1 MAIDMPDIE
10 AAAAADT
17 VAGEIAN
24 ARAHALPIGTPC
36 PNCATRLAGPWCYNC
51 GQKGEKY
58 DRSIWRLMG
67 EALEGLTHFDGR
79 FWTTGPRLIFRP
91 GKLTHDYLNGHRAA
105 QLPPF
110 RIFLIVLLVVFFAG
124 GVNVQSTDNQ
134 FKIATL
140 NDPEVQSKLSAKQRT
155 DIAAMTAT
163 LKSRTGSRQSVWW
176 RDRVLFAMEHEDAF
190 YVALETWGH
199 RFAILMLPVAAV
211 LLTLLFAFKRG
222 VYVFDHLIFSMHSL
236 SFQGLLL
243 SAVFLA
249 GLGFSGAGWLLL
261 LSPIHLF
268 VHMRGAYRIGV
279 LGTLIRMILLFVGS
293 CVAVGFLLAGLV
305 MVGLATAH

>member
-1 MAIDMPDIE
+1 MAIDMPDLE
-10 AAAAADT
+10 AATAADT
-17 VAGEIAN
+17 VAGEIAR
-24 ARAHALPIGTPC
+24 ARAHALAVGTPC

-58 DRSIWRLMG
+58 DRSIWRLIG
-67 EALEGLTHFDGR
+67 EALEGLTHLDGR

-124 GVNVQSTDNQ
+124 GMNVQSTDNQ

-140 NDPEVQSKLSAKQRT
+140 NDPAVQAKLSARQRA

-176 RDRVLFAMEHEDAF
+176 RDRVLFAMQHQDAF

-222 VYVFDHLIFSMHSL
+222 VFVFDHLIFSMHSL

-268 VHMRGAYRIGV
+268 AHMRGAYRISI
-279 LGTLIRMILLFVGS
+279 LGTLIRMTLLFVGS
-293 CVAVGFLLAGLV
+293 CIAVGFLLAGLAV
-305 MVGLATAH
+305 VGLATAH